1 MASDVLGRSSFAR
14 RMLVAAHPALL
25 AVVLAPV
32 VRASAAE
39 PWWTPLWLRGVAVD
53 AVTAGGKTVLVH
65 TGSGTTMR
73 SDDSGLHFVPVA
85 GNPPIQ
91 PPSGVTSGADRWAID
106 ASGRVLHAKGGG
118 SRTLDP
124 GAPELGPA
132 AHLIA
137 APAAFP
143 GVVVAVAVDG
153 VVWRRGQDGDWQRA
167 LLLLPAGFPRGVP
180 RITGLT
186 AFTQP
191 LSGSV
196 YLGTDG
202 YSVLSSTD
210 GGDDWIRAG
219 PGLPGSVLALTTDAA
234 THAVYAGTSDGLWVH
249 HLRALPAPPAYH
261 DAALVWRWVGIGLV
275 SLVFALAGAALLL
288 VALPRIRPA

>member
-1 MASDVLGRSSFAR
+1 MASDVLRRSSLAR
-14 RMLVAAHPALL
+14 RTLVAGGLALVAA
-25 AVVLAPV
+25 VLAPV
-32 VRASAAE
+32 LHASAAE
-39 PWWTPLWLRGVAVD
+39 PWWTPLGLRGVAVD
-53 AVTAGGKTVLVH
+53 AVSAGGTTVLVH

-73 SDDSGLHFVPVA
+73 SHDSGVHFVPVA

-91 PPSGVTSGADRWAID
+91 PPAGVTSGADRWAID
-106 ASGRVLHAKGGG
+106 ASGRVVHAKGSGAL
-118 SRTLDP
+118 TLDP
-124 GAPELGPA
+124 GSPELGAA

-167 LLLLPAGFPRGVP
+167 LLLLPAGFPQGVP
-180 RITGLT
+180 RITGLS

-219 PGLPGSVLALTTDAA
+219 PGLPDSVLSLTTDAA
-234 THAVYAGTSDGLWVH
+234 ARAVYAGTSDGLWVH
-249 HLRALPAPPAYH
+249 HLRALPAPAVYQ
-261 DAALVWRWVGIGLV
+261 DAALVWRWVGIALV
-275 SLVFALAGAALLL
+275 SLVSALAGAALLL
-288 VALPRIRPA
+288 IALPRNRPA

>member
-1 MASDVLGRSSFAR
+1 LAQRTLIAGGVMCLAA
-14 RMLVAAHPALL
+14 MLTPA
-25 AVVLAPV
+25 VG
-32 VRASAAE
+32 ASAAE
-39 PWWTPLWLRGVAVD
+39 PWWTPLGLRGVAID
-53 AVTAGGKTVLVH
+53 AVSAAGKTVLVR
-65 TGSGTTMR
+65 TGSGTTML
-73 SDDSGLHFVPVA
+73 SDDGGMTYAPVS
-85 GNPPIQ
+85 GNPPIR
-91 PPSGVTSGADRWAID
+91 PPAILQSGADAWAID
-106 ASGRVLHAKGGG
+106 ASGRVLHAKGSGAL
-118 SRTLDP
+118 TLDP
-124 GAPELGPA
+124 ASPQLGAS

-143 GVVVAVAVDG
+143 GIVVAVAVDG

-167 LLLLPAGFPRGVP
+167 LLLLPAGFPHGVP
-180 RITGLT
+180 RITDAA

-191 LSGSV
+191 LSGTV

-219 PGLPGSVLALTTDAA
+219 PGLPDSVLALTTDST

-275 SLVFALAGAALLL
+275 SLLSALAGAALLL
-288 VALPRIRPA
+288 LALPRMRPA